1 MPFQKGN
8 KLAKGGRPE
17 KEFRDALIMELKAA
31 GKDRRSLRH
40 VARALIDAAADG
52 NVAAIKEFADRID
65 GKVPQATEHSGEIKG
80 AQTVTIVRLSD
91 LVADGRIDASE
102 LDTEEVSATGV
113 EGVGRR
119 H

>member
-31 GKDRRSLRH
+31 GKDGRSLRR
-40 VARALIDAAADG
+40 VARSLIDAAAEG

-80 AQTVTIVRLSD
+80 TQTVTIVRLSD
-91 LVADGRIDASE
+91 LVTDGTIDASE
-102 LDTEEVSATGV
+102 LDP
-113 EGVGRR
+113 EGLSTSSVDGMGRR